1 MNTFNTKRRKRVALT
16 EDELRATIQ
25 TYLAGNFYFRKL
37 EIDKWMDGGIR
48 YAEKD
53 IFNQTDLASDR
64 KAEQLLEEGFFESW
78 RTFTEK
84 SVNYLCGEFL
94 WQNLASLGAGKK
106 KLIKTIIADLV
117 EKTDL
122 TVAIKSDPILESLI
136 KTGRKRVK
144 GIKPLPYSSNK
155 RVAVDLQSGQT
166 CFVCTDRSG
175 PFISSPAYVLKKFE
189 NAYRIMFFTNVED
202 YGESKNLLVNQIICL
217 TVQSNELGI
226 TPEQAVLQKW

>member
-1 MNTFNTKRRKRVALT
+1 M
-16 EDELRATIQ
+16 
-25 TYLAGNFYFRKL
+25 G
-37 EIDKWMDGGIR
+37 GGIR
-48 YAEKD
+48 FTEKD
-53 IFNQTDLASDR
+53 IFNETDLASDR
-64 KAEQLLEEGFFESW
+64 KAELLLEEGIFESW

-106 KLIKTIIADLV
+106 KLIKTIIIDLV

-122 TVAIKSDPILESLI
+122 TVVIKSDPILESLI
-136 KTGRKRVK
+136 KSGRKRVK
-144 GIKPLPYSSNK
+144 DIKSLPYSSNK
-155 RVAVDLQSGQT
+155 RVTVDLQAGQT
-166 CFVCTDRSG
+166 CFVCTDRSE

-189 NAYRIMFFTNVED
+189 NAYRIMFFTNVKD

-226 TPEQAVLQKW
+226 TPGQAVLQKW